1 MHERQGIVTETVLT
15 VTQPVTWDNESY
27 FPSLHTHKHYKP
39 LHAIAEYI
47 FAQYSTQDR
56 KLKIL
61 YAETLK
67 MSLVI
72 R

>member
-1 MHERQGIVTETVLT
+1 MKGRAL
-15 VTQPVTWDNESY
+15 
-27 FPSLHTHKHYKP
+27 SLKLSLLSLSLSLGTMSHISQLCTHTHKHYKP